1 VAFSPR
7 PLFLRRY
14 GQLHF
19 LDNKKPKRSELKG
32 KKKEER
38 MKNWKMI
45 IAVLGMVS
53 LGIGLIPAGAIDAQK
68 LPPNA
73 IIDKSKLPKPG
84 CVPKTC
90 EQAGAE
96 SGDISDGCG
105 HVVHCGIA
113 QKVSVTVDP
122 PQYTGICPKTLKFT
136 GTITAKK
143 KGKVGY
149 GWSGY
154 NALGY
159 HNPLYNGTLSF
170 EAAGSKQVFWDYT
183 VPLNL
188 PADKQHV
195 EFWAD
200 GADAVTANFKVTC
213 TKVLKP
219 GDGVPLD
226 PKQ

>member
-1 VAFSPR
+1 
-7 PLFLRRY
+7 
-14 GQLHF
+14 
-19 LDNKKPKRSELKG
+19 
-32 KKKEER
+32 
-38 MKNWKMI
+38 MKHWKSI
-45 IAVLGMVS
+45 VAVLGMVL
-53 LGIGLIPAGAIDAQK
+53 LGICSMPAWATDAQK
-68 LPPNA
+68 LPSSA
-73 IIDKSKLPKPG
+73 VIDKSKSVQPNIYKPIDQSKLPKPG
-84 CVPKTC
+84 CVPQTC

-143 KGKVGY
+143 KGKVQY

-159 HNPLYNGTLSF
+159 HNPLYNGILSF

-188 PADKQHV
+188 SADKQHV

-200 GADAVTANFKVTC
+200 GADAVTAFFKVTC

-219 GDGVPLD
+219 GEGLPLD